1 MPAYSGLRVA
11 QLRELCEERNIDH
24 GGLTKPQLLEALRA
38 FDRDEGGEG
47 EEEEDGGLELGAEA
61 AFSDGGSVAEF
72 ASIADQPEG
81 GEPESVT
88 VLRLKLALAEKQAM
102 WEKEGKRSKS
112 ERSTREAMG
121 NRERKI
127 GNPITC

>member
-47 EEEEDGGLELGAEA
+47 EEEDGGLELGAEA
-61 AFSDGGSVAEF
+61 AFSDGGSVPEF
-72 ASIADQPEG
+72 ASIAGQ
-81 GEPESVT
+81 
-88 VLRLKLALAEKQAM
+88 AEEENQ
-102 WEKEGKRSKS
+102 SQ
-112 ERSTREAMG
+112 
-121 NRERKI
+121 
-127 GNPITC
+127 